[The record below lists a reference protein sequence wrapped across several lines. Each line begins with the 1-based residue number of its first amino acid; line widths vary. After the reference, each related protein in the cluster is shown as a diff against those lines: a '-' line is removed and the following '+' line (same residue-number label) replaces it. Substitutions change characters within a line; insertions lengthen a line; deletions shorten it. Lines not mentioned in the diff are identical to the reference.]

1 MPSLNIT
8 LPDVMNITAFQHFW
22 DVSTFGLFSVVLPL
36 LAVASIYLATRSIGL
51 TLVSLIVISVIYQN
65 TAFFV
70 LTVSIGLAYMIYKA
84 IWRGEH

>member
-22 DVSTFGLFSVVLPL
+22 DVSTFGLFSLVMPL
-36 LAVASIYLATRSIGL
+36 LVVVSIYLATRSIGL
-51 TLVSLIVISVIYQN
+51 ALVTLIVISVIYQN
-65 TAFFV
+65 TALIV
-70 LTVSIGLAYMIYKA
+70 LTLGVGLAYMIYKA